1 MCTRRICNKNE
12 KPVLEGFTKDLA
24 YHLQP
29 GMSLLYPSCVSKN
42 FPLILGTSCLTSSL
56 PTQSRHIIVFFECL
70 TWLNPGNGKCSITA
84 LSVQWTWKKFEI
96 EKTTIATFRYI
107 ELENAIYPWCDVEG
121 ASYLKK
127 VTTSTSWIFRCVID
141 VCSVLAGA
149 WSEICLCLTIIGNT
163 SVLLCFKR
171 IGFPH
176 IVPSQTHP
184 LGGGVPAEYPWKR
197 LLSLVRQGLL
207 YFSLSSQSY
216 NTNMDGL
223 NDVQWNVCRRGEVS
237 QPCLMCPPH

>member
-1 MCTRRICNKNE
+1 M
-12 KPVLEGFTKDLA
+12 LDLVKSWKWQV
-24 YHLQP
+24 YCH
-29 GMSLLYPSCVSKN
+29 SL
-42 FPLILGTSCLTSSL
+42 
-56 PTQSRHIIVFFECL
+56 
-70 TWLNPGNGKCSITA
+70 KCSMDLRKVWNWEDNHSPIQIYRIGECY
-84 LSVQWTWKKFEI
+84 LSMMQCG
-96 EKTTIATFRYI
+96 R
-107 ELENAIYPWCDVEG
+107 

-127 VTTSTSWIFRCVID
+127 VMTSTSWIFRCVID

-149 WSEICLCLTIIGNT
+149 WSEICLCLTISGST

-176 IVPSQTHP
+176 IVPSETHP

-197 LLSLVRQGLL
+197 LWVLLDRVSCTSLS
-207 YFSLSSQSY
+207 SSQSY

-237 QPCLMCPPH
+237 QPWLMCPSH

>member
-70 TWLNPGNGKCSITA
+70 TWLNPGNGKCTITA
-84 LSVQWTWKKFEI
+84 LSVQWTWEKFEI
-96 EKTTIATFRYI
+96 EKTTIATFTNI

-121 ASYLKK
+121 PLTWKRWWLPHPESLG
-127 VTTSTSWIFRCVID
+127 VCD

-149 WSEICLCLTIIGNT
+149 WSEICLCLTIIGST

-184 LGGGVPAEYPWKR
+184 LGGGVPAEHPWKR
-197 LLSLVRQGLL
+197 LWVLL
-207 YFSLSSQSY
+207 DRVSCTSLSQVNPTIPIWMAWMMFSETSAEE
-216 NTNMDGL
+216 
-223 NDVQWNVCRRGEVS
+223 GEVS
-237 QPCLMCPPH
+237 QPWLMCPPH